1 METRR
6 FLLVAVIALMLAA
19 GASNVSGQ
27 VIYGQPASGT
37 TQFMYTSWTTE
48 LAGAKTTLSQFY
60 TPFYGFVPVRENLD
74 VTLFMANSS
83 NNLEGT
89 TGEEFGGFSGESDLS
104 GLSDIRLQARHSF
117 AKDRLLAAVGVNLP
131 TGKRELNLGG
141 EWLVVQEMS
150 TNHYELPM
158 RRFGEGFGFTLLF
171 GGATMLGEKIKL
183 GAGASYQYVGEYKPY
198 TGFTDTLGEYQD
210 PSEYN
215 PGDIFSFNVR
225 SELERE
231 TVRWTMD
238 VVLSMYGLD
247 KIGDTETFR
256 QSPQVDVR
264 LQGNHTGKILNY
276 GGAVRYVWRGD
287 NEVPDREYDSEAD
300 EAVAELSKLK
310 WYGNEFT
317 VAGYLSWVLAEGWTV
332 TPNVDLHIIGNNEL
346 EVDGS
351 TVWGIGANV
360 GKSLTKHFSIDG
372 GLKFYTGAV
381 TLYDIDYSPVD
392 VDADVTGYQV
402 TLGLTAAL

>member
-6 FLLVAVIALMLAA
+6 FLITTAAVLIVAAS
-19 GASNVSGQ
+19 ASNVSAQ
-27 VIYGQPASGT
+27 VIYGQPASGS
-37 TQFMYTSWTTE
+37 TQFIYTSWTTE
-48 LAGAKTTLSQFY
+48 LLGQKVSLSQFY
-60 TPFYGFVPVRENLD
+60 TPFTAFVPLRDNVD
-74 VTLFMANSS
+74 ITLYLANSG
-83 NNLEGT
+83 NNLEGSLS
-89 TGEEFGGFSGESDLS
+89 EELGGGTAEWDLT
-104 GLSDIRLQARHSF
+104 GLSDVRLQARHSF

-171 GGATMLGEKIKL
+171 GGATMLGEKVKL

-198 TGFTDTLGEYQD
+198 TGYTDTLGVYQE

-215 PGDIFSFNVR
+215 PGDIFLFNVR
-225 SELERE
+225 GELERE
-231 TVRWTMD
+231 TVRWTLD
-238 VVLSMYGLD
+238 VVYSMYGLD
-247 KIGDTETFR
+247 KVGDTETFR
-256 QSPQVDVR
+256 QSPQMDVR

-276 GGAVRYVWRGD
+276 GGTIRYVWRGD
-287 NEVPDREYDSEAD
+287 NEVPAREYADEVD

-317 VAGYLSWVLAEGWTV
+317 VGGYLSWVLSEGWTI

-346 EVDGS
+346 NMDGS
-351 TVWGIGANV
+351 TVWGVGAAV
-360 GKSLTKHFSIDG
+360 GKSLTRHISVDG

-381 TLYDIDYSPVD
+381 TLYDIDYSPID

-402 TLGLTAAL
+402 SLGLTAAL